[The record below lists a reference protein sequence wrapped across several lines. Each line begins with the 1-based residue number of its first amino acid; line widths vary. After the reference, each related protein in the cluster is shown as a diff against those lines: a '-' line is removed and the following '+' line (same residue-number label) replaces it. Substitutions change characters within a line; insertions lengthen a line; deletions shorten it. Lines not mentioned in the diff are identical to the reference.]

1 MQSLN
6 MLLICCLGLPGSVAK
21 VLVSIGNAGLHHLH
35 PHVVSPVVAQLAGP
49 LKVGGVSHI
58 SVHKLLHNITSMHIQ
73 SDQRT
78 QGQSVLQQNNNS
90 VKVWGCQT
98 QSDASSLHPA
108 C

>member
-1 MQSLN
+1 MN
-6 MLLICCLGLPGSVAK
+6 MLLICLLGLPWSVAK

-35 PHVVSPVVAQLAGP
+35 PHVVSPVVPQLAGP

-58 SVHKLLHNITSMHIQ
+58 SIHKLLHNITCMHVQ

-78 QGQSVLQQNNNS
+78 KGQSVLQQNNNI
-90 VKVWGCQT
+90 VNVWRYQT
-98 QSDASSLHPA
+98 QSAALSLHPA